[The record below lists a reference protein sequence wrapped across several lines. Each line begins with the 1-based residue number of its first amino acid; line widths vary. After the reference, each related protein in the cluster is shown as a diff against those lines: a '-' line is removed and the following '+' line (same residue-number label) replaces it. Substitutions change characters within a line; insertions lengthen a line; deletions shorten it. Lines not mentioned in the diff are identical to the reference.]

1 MVERRLRSV
10 LKTISWRITAT
21 VTTIV
26 ISFFVTGNVDLA
38 LKIGFVEFLLKIAI
52 GYIHERIWLK
62 IKFGIINP
70 PDYQI

>member
-52 GYIHERIWLK
+52 GYIHERIWLRSK
-62 IKFGIINP
+62 YGIKK
-70 PDYQI
+70 